1 MSIKCWEMQDSMSG
15 SIANDL
21 ESGETRTVK
30 RRYLI
35 GQCDGF
41 NVAAEEVTK
50 YAPRYVNGDG
60 FGLYWV
66 RRQLDVTGIGN
77 RYFDCVATY
86 ETLVANASGG
96 GDSSS
101 GSPAAGSVAWDTTGN
116 TEHITQGLTAETSIP
131 ANAPY
136 FHGALNVS
144 GDSVNGVDVVRPAL
158 KYSETWIL
166 PASVAVS
173 VSFVGSVYGC
183 TGTVN
188 SETFRAFAPGEAL
201 FIGARGQ
208 WSGDSP
214 TVAVTF
220 DFQCRPNKDSVYVEG
235 LTGIAKKGWQH
246 LWIRYEAESDS
257 GTIVR
262 KPIAAY
268 VNDVYESKSW
278 AGLLI
283 GSQLIGQAKT
293 PVVPVTPEQGLQ

>member
-1 MSIKCWEMQDSMSG
+1 MTIKCWEMQDSMSG

-30 RRYLI
+30 RRFLI

-41 NVAAEEVTK
+41 NVATEEVTK
-50 YAPRYVNGDG
+50 YAPRYVDGDG
-60 FGLYWV
+60 FGFYWV

-77 RYFDCVATY
+77 QYFDCVATY
-86 ETLVANASGG
+86 ETLVSTEKSQ
-96 GDSSS
+96 DSTSS
-101 GSPAAGSVAWDTTGN
+101 PPSAGSIAWDTTGN

-131 ANAPY
+131 EGAPY

-144 GDSVNGVDVVRPAL
+144 GDSVNGLDVVRPAL

-166 PASVAVS
+166 PATIAVS
-173 VSFVGSVYGC
+173 VDFVAEVYGC

-188 SETFRAFAPGEAL
+188 QETFRAFKPGEAL
-201 FIGARGQ
+201 FIGARAQ

-214 TVAVTF
+214 SVAVTF

-235 LTGIAKKGWQH
+235 LTGIKKKGWQH
-246 LWIRYEAESDS
+246 LWIRYEADSDS
-257 GTIVR
+257 GAIVR

-268 VNDVYESKSW
+268 VNDVYETKTW
-278 AGLLI
+278 AGLKI
-283 GSQLIGQAKT
+283 GSQLIGQSPT
-293 PVVPVTPEQGLQ
+293 PGVSATPEQQGPE